1 MPQKK
6 DNVELI
12 CNIGELA
19 GLFERSESLTEFLQ
33 TVVSV
38 VAYHMSA
45 SVCSVYLLDQSGTNL
60 QLIANQGLNINLVGK
75 LRISHHEG
83 ITGLALKEL
92 RTIRTGHA
100 SLHANYKFIPKS
112 DEEKYESFLAS
123 PILRGLNRIGVLVVQ
138 DTEPDYFTKND
149 ANALQAIAAQLAA
162 SIENAKLF
170 MSLHEGNDI
179 RVAETPDPK
188 SPTKALYLGA
198 CASKG
203 IARGRATIVGQTDSF
218 LRLSEEMELRHCT
231 VDEFRDAL
239 QQSEE
244 QIKALQKQLDE
255 LYADVA
261 ALIFSAHLL
270 ILKDRMFS
278 GEMIDLMSAG
288 RSPQSA
294 ITEVVNR
301 YVDLFSKN
309 SNPRFQEK
317 VQDVKD
323 VGHRILHNL
332 LHGEDIAPDYGG
344 EIVIVGELL
353 PSHLVKFATQ
363 HVAGLIIVG
372 GGVTSHVSILARSME
387 VPVILLDDS
396 SIFDVREGTP
406 ILLDAT
412 SGTAYVEPSEE
423 VTNQYLDIISVHQQV
438 AFDDTEIPGTT
449 TTRDGHQI
457 HLLANINLLNEL
469 NLAKKFQAEGIGLYR
484 SEFPFV
490 VRRGFPS
497 EEEQYRIYR
506 KLVTTMKP
514 RPITMRTLDI
524 GGDKMVE
531 HASFLDEVNPFLGL
545 RALRFTLRNKDVFK
559 VQLRAMLRSAVDVD
573 LRIMFPM
580 VASVDEFLEA
590 CDVTRECI
598 DELKE
603 EESPHCEAPIF
614 GPMIELPSAVEVVEE
629 LAAESGFLCIGTNDL
644 VQYILG
650 VDRTNESIADYYVP
664 YHPAVLRSLK
674 RIVTAGTRAGIP
686 VSICGD
692 MAGDPSM
699 LPFLIGIGI
708 TRVSID
714 VRLIRKVQQ
723 TISGIDRKKATALAD
738 EMLSKG
744 KIRELTSL
752 VGTQNDE

>member
-1 MPQKK
+1 MAEKK

-19 GLFERSESLTEFLQ
+19 GLFERSESLSEFLQ

-45 SVCSVYLLDQSGTNL
+45 SVCSVYLLDESGTNL
-60 QLIANQGLNINLVGK
+60 ELIANQGLNPAVVGK
-75 LRISHHEG
+75 VRISRHEG

-100 SLHANYKFIPKS
+100 SLHASYKLIPGS
-112 DEEKYESFLAS
+112 DEEKYESFLAA
-123 PILRGLNRIGVLVVQ
+123 PILRGLTRIGVLVVQ

-170 MSLHEGNDI
+170 MSLHERDDAPPEEPVD
-179 RVAETPDPK
+179 REVSAKD
-188 SPTKALYLGA
+188 LYHGA

-218 LRLSEEMELRHCT
+218 LRLTEEMELRHCT
-231 VDEFRDAL
+231 ADEFHDAL
-239 QQSEE
+239 QKSEE
-244 QIKALQKQLDE
+244 QIEALQKHLDE
-255 LYADVA
+255 GYADVT

-270 ILKDRMFS
+270 ILKDQMFS

-288 RSPQSA
+288 RSPQAA

-301 YVDLFSKN
+301 YVQLFSKN
-309 SNPRFQEK
+309 KNPRFQEK

-332 LHGEDIAPDYGG
+332 LHGEDIAPDYRG

-353 PSHLVKFATQ
+353 PSDLVKFATQ

-387 VPVILLDDS
+387 VPLILLDDS
-396 SIFDVREGTP
+396 SIFDVKEGTS

-412 SGTAYVEPSEE
+412 SGTAYVQPSQE
-423 VTNQYLDIISVHQQV
+423 VMDQYLDIINVHQQV
-438 AFDDTEIPGTT
+438 AFEDADIPETT
-449 TTRDGHQI
+449 TTRDGHKIQ
-457 HLLANINLLNEL
+457 LLANINLLNEL
-469 NLAKKFQAEGIGLYR
+469 NLAKKFHAEGIGLYR

-506 KLVTTMKP
+506 KVVTTMKP
-514 RPITMRTLDI
+514 LPITMRTLDI
-524 GGDKMVE
+524 GGDKMVA
-531 HASFLDEVNPFLGL
+531 HASFLDEANPFLGL
-545 RALRFTLRNKDVFK
+545 RALRFTLRNKDVFR
-559 VQLRAMLRSAVDVD
+559 VQLRAMLRSALDVD
-573 LRIMFPM
+573 LCIMFPM

-590 CDVTRECI
+590 CELTRECI
-598 DELKE
+598 GELKE
-603 EESPHCEAPIF
+603 ESVPHCGKPMF
-614 GPMIELPSAVEVVEE
+614 GPMIELPSAVETVEE
-629 LAAESGFLCIGTNDL
+629 LAAEADFLCIGTNDL
-644 VQYILG
+644 VQYTLG

-664 YHPAVLRSLK
+664 HHPAVLRSLK
-674 RIVTAGTRAGIP
+674 RIVSAGARAGIP

-723 TISGIDRKKATALAD
+723 TIGGIDRKEASTLAD

-744 KIRELTSL
+744 RISELIPL
-752 VGTQNDE
+752 VGTRANE

>member
-1 MPQKK
+1 VAQKK

-19 GLFERSESLTEFLQ
+19 GLFERSESLSEFLQ
-33 TVVSV
+33 TVVSA

-45 SVCSVYLLDQSGTNL
+45 AVCSVYLLDESETNL
-60 QLIANQGLNINLVGK
+60 QLIANQGLNPNLVDK
-75 LRISHHEG
+75 LRISRHEG

-100 SLHANYKFIPKS
+100 SLHANFKLIPES
-112 DEEKYESFLAS
+112 DEEKFESFLAA

-138 DTEPDYFTKND
+138 DTEPDYFTQND

-170 MSLHEGNDI
+170 MSLHDGEDFRSDGTI
-179 RVAETPDPK
+179 VSA
-188 SPTKALYLGA
+188 SPAKELYHGA

-218 LRLSEEMELRHCT
+218 LRLAEEMELRHCT
-231 VDEFRDAL
+231 VDEFH
-239 QQSEE
+239 E
-244 QIKALQKQLDE
+244 ALQKSEDQIEALQKHLDE
-255 LYADVA
+255 GYADVA

-270 ILKDRMFS
+270 ILKDKMFS

-309 SNPRFQEK
+309 RDARFQEK

-332 LHGEDIAPDYGG
+332 LHGEDIAPDYRG

-353 PSHLVKFATQ
+353 PSDIVKFATQ
-363 HVAGLIIVG
+363 QVAGLIIVG
-372 GGVTSHVSILARSME
+372 GGVTSHISILARSLE
-387 VPVILLDDS
+387 VPLILLDDS
-396 SIFDVREGTP
+396 SIFDLQEGTP

-412 SGTAYVEPSEE
+412 SGTAYVDPSQE
-423 VTNQYLDIISVHQQV
+423 VVDQYLDVINIQQQA
-438 AFDDTEIPGTT
+438 AFDDEDTPAST
-449 TTRDGHQI
+449 TTRDGQKI

-506 KLVTTMKP
+506 KVVTAMKP
-514 RPITMRTLDI
+514 LPITMRTLDI
-524 GGDKMVE
+524 GGDKMVA
-531 HASFLDEVNPFLGL
+531 HASFLDEANPFLGL

-559 VQLRAMLRSAVDVD
+559 VQLRAMLRSAMDVD

-590 CDVTRECI
+590 CEVTRECI
-598 DELKE
+598 GELTE
-603 EESPHCEAPIF
+603 EKIPHCATPGL
-614 GPMIELPSAVEVVEE
+614 GPMIELPSAVETVEE
-629 LAAESGFLCIGTNDL
+629 LAAESAFLCIGTNDL
-644 VQYILG
+644 VQYTLG

-664 YHPAVLRSLK
+664 HHPAVLRSLK
-674 RIVTAGTRAGIP
+674 RIVAAGIKAEIP

-692 MAGDPSM
+692 MAGDPAM

-723 TISGIDRKKATALAD
+723 AIAGIDRKEASALAE

-744 KIRELTSL
+744 RISELLPL
-752 VGTQNDE
+752 VGTQDT